1 MKSSGSF
8 SSSGWSAKRKED
20 LTMASIVQRNNRYCV
35 VYLYD
40 DETSGRRRQKWES
53 FRTMADAKKR
63 KAEIEYR
70 QELGTLVIHKCQT
83 IDELLNEYVAL
94 YGKATWSISMYTSN
108 IALMKHDLG
117 IPSLICEIRIIKFS
131 H

>member
-1 MKSSGSF
+1 
-8 SSSGWSAKRKED
+8 
-20 LTMASIVQRNNRYCV
+20 MASIVQRNNRYCV

-70 QELGTLVIHKCQT
+70 QELGTLVIHKVYQQHST
-83 IDELLNEYVAL
+83 HEAL
-94 YGKATWSISMYTSN
+94 HFPDYREHET
-108 IALMKHDLG
+108 
-117 IPSLICEIRIIKFS
+117 E
-131 H
+131 

>member
-1 MKSSGSF
+1 
-8 SSSGWSAKRKED
+8 
-20 LTMASIVQRNNRYCV
+20 MASIVQRNNRYCV

-70 QELGTLVIHKCQT
+70 QELGKR
-83 IDELLNEYVAL
+83 
-94 YGKATWSISMYTSN
+94 W
-108 IALMKHDLG
+108 
-117 IPSLICEIRIIKFS
+117 
-131 H
+131 